1 MDPRVT
7 ALAEMLRLNSRLYQN
22 CLAGLSDQAA
32 RERLSG
38 PGPTNSAAFV
48 AAHLVDSRYYLLD
61 CLGVKQASPLT
72 GAKGGFNNIAD
83 VTDFPPLAAVRA
95 AWHTAGELLGQ
106 RLAALTAAELDTPL
120 EPGFPLE
127 TQTKLGLLTFMVQH
141 EGYHL
146 GQLGL
151 LRKYSGLPAM
161 AYD

>member
-7 ALAEMLRLNSRLYQN
+7 ALADMLRLNSRLYQN
-22 CLAGLSDQAA
+22 CLAGLTDQAA

-38 PGPTNSAAFV
+38 AGPTNSAAFV

-61 CLGVKQASPLT
+61 CLGVKQQSPLT

-83 VTDFPPLAAVRA
+83 VTAFPALADIRT
-95 AWHTAGELLGQ
+95 AWHSAGELLGK
-106 RLAALTAAELDTPL
+106 RLAALTAADLDTPL
-120 EPGFPLE
+120 APGFPIE
-127 TQTKLGLLTFMVQH
+127 TQTTLGLLSFMVQH
-141 EGYHL
+141 ESYHL

-151 LRKYSGLPAM
+151 LRKHSGLPAM

>member
-7 ALAEMLRLNSRLYQN
+7 ALAEMLRLNGRLYQN
-22 CLAGLSDQAA
+22 CLAGLTDQAA
-32 RERLSG
+32 RERLAG
-38 PGPTNSAAFV
+38 PGATNSAAFV

-83 VTDFPPLAAVRA
+83 VTDFPSLATVRT
-95 AWHTAGELLGQ
+95 AWQTAGDLLGK
-106 RLAALTAAELDTPL
+106 RLASLTAAELDTAL
-120 EPGFPLE
+120 APGFPIE
-127 TQTKLGLLTFMVQH
+127 TQTTLGLLTFMVQH

-151 LRKYSGLPAM
+151 LRKHSGLPAM
-161 AYD
+161 GYD

>member
-1 MDPRVT
+1 MDPRL
-7 ALAEMLRLNSRLYQN
+7 APLAEMLRLNSRLYQN

-32 RERLSG
+32 RARPTG
-38 PGPTNSAAFV
+38 ATNSAAFI

-61 CLGVKQASPLT
+61 SLGVKQASPLT
-72 GAKGGFNNIAD
+72 GAKGGFNSIEN
-83 VTDFPPLAAVRA
+83 VTTFPPLTEIQK
-95 AWHTAGELLGQ
+95 AWKTAGDLLGQ
-106 RLAALTAAELDTPL
+106 RLAALTTAELDTPL
-120 EPGFPLE
+120 APGFPIE
-127 TQTKLGLLTFMVQH
+127 TQTTLGLLVFMVQH